1 MVKIREGLPLVDGQT
16 TQADSATLAA
26 QLVASQRSHQSANS
40 YAQVPLDIKYQL
52 ATHKLHTTF
61 DRSVHYAYYSHD
73 SNLENDYLRD
83 KILDESDAFSQQEL
97 EA

>member
-40 YAQVPLDIKYQL
+40 YAQIPHDISCLLINCILPLIAL
-52 ATHKLHTTF
+52 LSMLTT
-61 DRSVHYAYYSHD
+61 AMTLTLKM
-73 SNLENDYLRD
+73 N
-83 KILDESDAFSQQEL
+83 I
-97 EA
+97 